1 MVICGHDG
9 GWEEEEE
16 EKVEEEEGVPK
27 ASAPNP
33 YRGPP
38 SGKLQ
43 VP

>member
-1 MVICGHDG
+1 MVVICGHDG
-9 GWEEEEE
+9 GWEEEE

-27 ASAPNP
+27 ASPPNP

-38 SGKLQ
+38 SGKMQ